1 MEWLNY
7 HHLLYFWVTAREG
20 GLGPASKVLRLARP
34 TLSGQIHALEE
45 RLGEK
50 LFERSGRRLVLTDVG
65 RVVYR
70 YADEIFTLGRELL
83 DTVAGRAT
91 GGQARLDVGIVDVVT
106 KLVVR
111 RLLEPALRMP
121 EPVRLVCHED
131 SHERLLSQLATHE
144 VDLVISDAPVP
155 PGSGVRAF
163 NHLLGECGVTFF
175 AHHRLSLLR
184 RGFPASL
191 NDQPMLVPTEGTP
204 LRRALDAWLDRQQVR
219 PRIVGEF
226 EDSALLKVFGADGV
240 GVFVAPTAVERQV
253 RTQYRVE
260 VIGHADE
267 IRERFYVITAERRI
281 RNPAVLAITDAA
293 RENVFR

>member
-50 LFERSGRRLVLTDVG
+50 LFERSGRKLVLTDTG
-65 RVVYR
+65 RVVLR

-91 GGQARLDVGIVDVVT
+91 GGLARLDVGVVDVVA

-111 RLLEPALRMP
+111 RLLEPALQMP

-131 SHERLLSQLATHE
+131 SHERLLSSLAAHE

-163 NHLLGECGVTFF
+163 NHLLGECGITFF

-184 RGFPASL
+184 RGFPGSL
-191 NDQPMLVPTEGTP
+191 NEQPMLVPMEGTP
-204 LRRALDAWLDRQQVR
+204 LRRALDAWLDRHEVR

-240 GVFVAPTAVERQV
+240 GVFVAPTAVEKQV

-260 VIGHADE
+260 VIGHAEE

>member
-7 HHLLYFWVTAREG
+7 HHLLYFWVAAREG
-20 GLGPASKVLRLARP
+20 GLAPASKVLRLARP
-34 TLSGQIHALEE
+34 TLSGQIHALED

-50 LFERSGRRLVLTDVG
+50 LFQRSGRKLVLTDVG
-65 RVVYR
+65 RVVCR
-70 YADEIFTLGRELL
+70 YADEIFTLGREMVE
-83 DTVAGRAT
+83 TVEGRTT
-91 GGQARLDVGIVDVVT
+91 GSRARLDVGVVDVVA

-111 RLLEPALRMP
+111 ELLEPALRMP

-131 SHERLLSQLATHE
+131 THERLLSRLAAHE

-175 AHHRLSLLR
+175 AHSRLAHLR
-184 RGFPASL
+184 RGFPGSL
-191 NDQPMLVPTEGTP
+191 NDQPLLVPMEGAP
-204 LRRALDAWLDRQQVR
+204 LRRALDAWLDSHALR

-240 GVFVAPTAVERQV
+240 GVFVAPTAVEKKV
-253 RTQYRVE
+253 GAQYHVA
-260 VIGHADE
+260 VIGRADE

-281 RNPAVLAITDAA
+281 RNPAVLAISDAA
-293 RENVFR
+293 RASVFR